1 MIRIFRVFVP
11 VGTLTLLVSEILLIS
26 AAFVV
31 GAYTTL
37 DIDPAVYLL
46 YDGGIIGITLVLL
59 SILAALYFQD
69 LYSDIVVESK
79 AVLLH
84 QLSLA
89 IGVAFLTQGLFS
101 YLFRDLRMQVHR
113 GEQNQNEMHAP
124 VYRGDTAIA
133 TRAVTP

>member
-11 VGTLTLLVSEILLIS
+11 VGTLTLLVSDILLIS

-89 IGVAFLTQGLFS
+89 IGVAFLTQGLF
-101 YLFRDLRMQVHR
+101 
-113 GEQNQNEMHAP
+113 
-124 VYRGDTAIA
+124 
-133 TRAVTP
+133 